1 MMIEDILITNYYC
14 VQITWFSLSAS
25 ITIQNSWEDE
35 TIGGLWKQSEASTSM
50 NSDFIKISMYKLIL
64 LANSK
69 AKSDYFLQQSKFV
82 SNEGQKDAFAELS
95 TKVEGELVEK
105 KK

>member
-1 MMIEDILITNYYC
+1 MMIEDTLITNYYGLIIC
-14 VQITWFSLSAS
+14 FCYN
-25 ITIQNSWEDE
+25 QNSWEDE

-69 AKSDYFLQQSKFV
+69 AKSNYFLQQSKFV
-82 SNEGQKDAFAELS
+82 SKEGQKDAFAELS
-95 TKVEGELVEK
+95 TKVEGELIEK